1 RGRLELGLTL
11 VSGAPPQIPAR
22 PAGHLRLPL
31 LLKKLRSVSPELAV
45 ELAAHKSTL
54 ELAGVKLPRPAKI
67 QATRRL
73 KSVFV
78 GKTRR
83 NNISRA
89 TANETLPDSVPDTV
103 SALQQRN
110 CGD

>member
-1 RGRLELGLTL
+1 MYRLTTL
-11 VSGAPPQIPAR
+11 RPEVAR
-22 PAGHLRLPL
+22 ALVAANCPL

-54 ELAGVKLPRPAKI
+54 KLAGVKLPRPAKI

-78 GKTRR
+78 GK
-83 NNISRA
+83 
-89 TANETLPDSVPDTV
+89 NETK
-103 SALQQRN
+103 
-110 CGD
+110 